1 MVLGYNVLR
10 LKSCDGFTLSPF
22 EYINYKIK
30 LNNKNNIHK
39 TMFNILLFLFTFNI
53 SIYLK

>member
-1 MVLGYNVLR
+1 MVLGYSILR
-10 LKSCDGFTLSPF
+10 LKSWDGFTLSPF

-30 LNNKNNIHK
+30 LNNENNIHK
-39 TMFNILLFLFTFNI
+39 TMFNIFLFLITFNI